1 MFDGYDVGRRRWER
15 LQDRN
20 EEGNGRGR
28 SGCDH
33 KEPLAWQ
40 EPMELAQS
48 HSTMNSTT
56 GTLPKKGRSRAW
68 ISTVPETRD
77 PLAEIEI
84 IREVERELSVR
95 TSEEHQ
101 RERAADFQPRERD
114 ERLNRAMNV
123 VLALA
128 ALVVAAPVML
138 VVALLVRLTSPGP
151 VLYTQ
156 ERVGQDRRR
165 GRAAP
170 PGERRDRDLGGRLF
184 TIYKFRSMRV
194 DAERDG
200 AVWALRDDPRV
211 TPIGKAL
218 RKLRLDE
225 LPQLFNVLQ
234 GDMNIVGP
242 RPERPCIFGHLREEI
257 SEYPLRQLAKP
268 GITGWA
274 QVNHTYDTCVD
285 DVRTKVRYDLEYLQ
299 QQSLW
304 TDVKIMARTVPVM
317 LFRKSGW

>member
-1 MFDGYDVGRRRWER
+1 
-15 LQDRN
+15 
-20 EEGNGRGR
+20 
-28 SGCDH
+28 
-33 KEPLAWQ
+33 
-40 EPMELAQS
+40 MELAQS
-48 HSTMNSTT
+48 HSGSGTMSGAA
-56 GTLPKKGRSRAW
+56 GTLPTKTRSRTR
-68 ISTVPETRD
+68 ISSVTETRN

-84 IREVERELSVR
+84 IRDVERELAVR
-95 TSEEHQ
+95 TPV
-101 RERAADFQPRERD
+101 ERRAEPVVEFRPRERD
-114 ERLNRAMNV
+114 ERINRVANV
-123 VLALA
+123 VLALL

-138 VVALLVRLTSPGP
+138 VVALLVKFTSPGP

-170 PGERRDRDLGGRLF
+170 PGERRDRDFGGRIF
-184 TIYKFRSMRV
+184 TIYKFRSMRT

-200 AVWALRDDPRV
+200 AVWALKNDPRV
-211 TPIGKAL
+211 TPIGRAL
-218 RKLRLDE
+218 RALRLDE
-225 LPQLFNVLQ
+225 LPQLFNVLR

-242 RPERPCIFGHLREEI
+242 RPERPCIFGRLREEI
-257 SEYPLRQLAKP
+257 GEYPLRQLAKP